1 MIATIVLAG
10 LMAAAEAPAAAPDH
24 ATMKTPAPSAP
35 DKVPLF
41 DDLGSYH
48 REISTK
54 SKTAQRYFDQGM
66 RLLYGFNHD
75 EAERS
80 FREAARL
87 DPSCAICWWGVAI
100 VLGPNI
106 NLPIDP
112 DRNARAV
119 EAVVK
124 AKALSVKATPVE
136 RELIL
141 ALMNRYTADPSA
153 DRAALDKAYAE
164 AMGAAHKKFPA
175 DDDLEVLYAE
185 AMMDLRPWKF
195 WSPDGTPAEG
205 TLEIVALLEDVL
217 KRNPAHPGA
226 NHYYIHATEASP
238 DPGRA
243 MPSAKRLD
251 TLVPGAGHLVH
262 MPAHVYIRTGN
273 YAAAS
278 DANAK
283 AARVDEKYIKKY
295 DVGGVYPMM
304 YLTHNYQFLAVTAGM
319 EGDSKVSLDAA
330 KRVTGMAIPMAQAEP
345 MVEFVVPL
353 SLYMNVR
360 FARYDEVLATPAPP
374 PSLLTATALWHWAR
388 AYAFTAQKKE
398 EDAAKAAAQFEA
410 AAAKVPPEAMMN
422 LNTAKSL
429 LDVAAASL
437 AAKSAEMRGDQDAAI
452 ASWTK
457 AVAVQDTMAY
467 DEPPAWFYPVR
478 ESLGATLLRAGRPAE
493 AEAVFREDLKRNPR
507 NGRSL
512 FGLSQALGQQSKS
525 KEAADAEAQFKE
537 AWRRADV
544 VVTPA
549 SL

>member
-1 MIATIVLAG
+1 MIATIVFAG
-10 LMAAAEAPAAAPDH
+10 LMAAADAPTTTPDH
-24 ATMKTPAPSAP
+24 AAMKTPAPSAP
-35 DKVPLF
+35 DQVPLF

-48 REISTK
+48 RAISTRNK
-54 SKTAQRYFDQGM
+54 MTQRYFDQGM

-75 EAERS
+75 EAERA

-87 DPSCAICWWGVAI
+87 DPSCAFCWWGVAI

-124 AKALSVKATPVE
+124 AKALSVTATPVE
-136 RELIL
+136 REMIL
-141 ALMNRYTADPSA
+141 ALMNRYTADPNA
-153 DRAALDKAYAE
+153 DRAALDKAYAD
-164 AMGAAHKKFPA
+164 AMGAAHAKFPT

-205 TLEIVALLEDVL
+205 TLEIVARLEAVL
-217 KRNPAHPGA
+217 KRNPTHPGA

-243 MPSAKRLD
+243 LAAAKRLD

-283 AARVDEKYIKKY
+283 AARIDEKYIKKY
-295 DVGGVYPMM
+295 DVGGIYPMM

-319 EGDSKVSLDAA
+319 EGNSKVSLDAA
-330 KRVTGMAIPMAQAEP
+330 KRVTDIAIPMAQVEP
-345 MVEFVVPL
+345 MVEFVVPW
-353 SLYMNVR
+353 SLYMNMR
-360 FARYDEVLATPAPP
+360 FARYDDVLATPAPP
-374 PSLLTATALWHWAR
+374 PSLPTATALWHWAR
-388 AYAFTAQKKE
+388 AYAFTVQKKS
-398 EDAAKAAAQFEA
+398 EDAVKETAEFEA
-410 AAAKVPPEAMMN
+410 AAAKVPAEAMMN

-437 AAKSAEMRGDQDAAI
+437 AAKGAELRGDQDAAI

-478 ESLGATLLRAGRPAE
+478 EALGAALLRAGKPAE
-493 AEAVFREDLKRNPR
+493 AESVFREDLKRNPK
-507 NGRSL
+507 NARSL
-512 FGLSQALGQQSKS
+512 FGLSQALTQQQKP
-525 KEAADAEAQFKE
+525 KEAVDAETQFKE